1 MIIRLP
7 LRFEGSKGEKIL
19 YALFDSGATYS
30 CINDEVVEE
39 LEILTPLHT
48 PMKMVTAQASVF
60 MEINCRVA
68 LDFYHEDI
76 RLTDEFYV
84 IPNLSEQ
91 AIIGAS
97 TMQKWKIKLD
107 FENDTIVLDP
117 GVAKAILVNLI
128 ATP

>member
-1 MIIRLP
+1 MILRLP
-7 LRFEGSKGEKIL
+7 LRFEGNVGEKIL

-30 CINDEVVEE
+30 CINSEIAEE
-39 LEILTPLHT
+39 IETLIPLHR
-48 PMKMVTAQASVF
+48 PMKMLTTSVAAIIEVKQRIVT
-60 MEINCRVA
+60 
-68 LDFYHEDI
+68 DFYYDDI

-107 FENDTIVLDP
+107 FEHDTIVLDP
-117 GVAKAILVNLI
+117 GAAKAILVSLI
-128 ATP
+128 AG